1 MKIEAKANC
10 PLDKFKPCRQMECAW
25 FLKVNGTNPNTGEAV
40 EDWGCAMAWLPIL
53 TIENSQMQ
61 RQTGAA
67 VESFRNEMVKAN
79 QDTAA
84 IFYLGVVSDAHKGL
98 ESNADCSISS

>member
-10 PLDKFKPCRQMECAW
+10 PLDGFKPCRQLECAW
-25 FLKVNGTNPNTGEAV
+25 FMKVRGTNPNTGEEV
-40 EDWGCAMAWLPIL
+40 DEWGCSIAWMPIL
-53 TIENSQMQ
+53 LIENSQQQ

-79 QDTAA
+79 DASQQILLSAA
-84 IFYLGVVSDAHKGL
+84 QLSS
-98 ESNADCSISS
+98 SNNPTKFIDVK

>member
-10 PLDKFKPCRQMECAW
+10 PLDNFNPCKQLECAW
-25 FLKVNGTNPNTGEAV
+25 FMKIRGKDPQTSNEI
-40 EDWGCAMAWLPIL
+40 EEWGCSMAWLPIL
-53 TIENSQMQ
+53 MIENSQQQ

-79 QDTAA
+79 EVSQKVLLATAGIKDIQQDF
-84 IFYLGVVSDAHKGL
+84 IL
-98 ESNADCSISS
+98 EK